1 MIFISWMI
9 KYFKM
14 EVKSIVKKTKKI
26 GTNSLTLP
34 AIDHHSLCYGDV
46 STIRKEESN
55 PLTRRYGKYGG
66 VRVLLPNFRYKKDK
80 FYFHMKNP
88 YDLSYSDFL
97 LRTIYSMNYFF
108 IQTDFPGITK
118 IQVHYELMK
127 EEREDGLLCKL
138 YLENPRDFGMK
149 DYQGICKMVEMSI
162 LNINPTDTFE
172 FISYQDVYCADGVYP
187 HIYEDFED
195 VENMEHLSHRHKEE
209 VEEEENPHK
218 YKEYDFS
225 ENQEN
230 EEFNSQWIYVKS

>member
-1 MIFISWMI
+1 
-9 KYFKM
+9 M
-14 EVKSIVKKTKKI
+14 EVKSIVKKTKKL
-26 GTNSLTLP
+26 GTNSSTLP
-34 AIDHHSLCYGDV
+34 AIDHQSLCYGIDTSV
-46 STIRKEESN
+46 KREKESN

-88 YDLSYSDFL
+88 YDLSYSNFL
-97 LRTIYSMNYFF
+97 LKTIYSMNFF
-108 IQTDFPGITK
+108 YIQTDLPGISK
-118 IQVHYELMK
+118 IQIHYELMK
-127 EEREDGLLCKL
+127 EERDDGLLCKL

-162 LNINPTDTFE
+162 LNMNPTDTYE
-172 FISYQDVYCADGVYP
+172 FISYQDVFCADGNYP
-187 HIYEDFED
+187 HIYEDFYEIEELPYKYKEK
-195 VENMEHLSHRHKEE
+195 VE
-209 VEEEENPHK
+209 EEEENPHK

>member
-1 MIFISWMI
+1 
-9 KYFKM
+9 M
-14 EVKSIVKKTKKI
+14 EVKSIAKKTKKL
-26 GTNSLTLP
+26 GSTTAKTNVSTLP
-34 AIDHHSLCYGDV
+34 AIDHSTLCYGHTSD
-46 STIRKEESN
+46 KKEEESN
-55 PLTRRYGKYGG
+55 LLKRRYGKYGG

-97 LRTIYSMNYFF
+97 LKTIYSVNHFH
-108 IQTDFPGITK
+108 IQTDLPGISK
-118 IQVHYELMK
+118 IQIHYELMR
-127 EEREDGLLCKL
+127 EERDDGLLCKL

-149 DYQGICKMVEMSI
+149 DYQGMCKMVEMSI

-187 HIYEDFED
+187 HIYEDFE
-195 VENMEHLSHRHKEE
+195 EIEKIPYQHKEE
-209 VEEEENPHK
+209 VEEEAENPRG
-218 YKEYDFS
+218 YKEYDMM